1 MKKYI
6 KLIII
11 LIIIAIAGIAVI
23 IHKKI
28 EKKDKG
34 ISDITITI
42 ENKVTNTNLLSNFKM
57 VTKAKNVA
65 EFLQNNYQLFN
76 PQFKI
81 ENGDSTL
88 TSLEGSPNTPSA
100 SWYFSYND
108 SSQSIGL
115 QNNIPL
121 NKVKLSNDANLILI
135 YKK

>member
-1 MKKYI
+1 MRKYI
-6 KLIII
+6 KIII
-11 LIIIAIAGIAVI
+11 VLIIIAVAGIAVI

-34 ISDITITI
+34 ISNITVTI
-42 ENKVTNTNLLSNFKM
+42 ENKINNTNLLENFKM
-57 VTKAKNVA
+57 VAKAKNVA

-81 ENGDSTL
+81 ENGDSIL
-88 TSLEGSPNTPSA
+88 TSLDGSSNTPSA
-100 SWYFSYND
+100 SWYFSYSD
-108 SSQSIGL
+108 SSENIGL

-121 NKVKLSNDANLILI
+121 NKVILSNGANLKLI

>member
-6 KLIII
+6 KIIII
-11 LIIIAIAGIAVI
+11 LIIVAVAGAAVV

-34 ISDITITI
+34 TSNITVTI
-42 ENKVTNTNLLSNFKM
+42 ENQVNHTNLLNNFKM
-57 VTKAKNVA
+57 VAKAKNVA

-76 PQFKI
+76 PQFKT

-88 TSLEGSPNTPSA
+88 ISLEGSPNTADA

-108 SSQSIGL
+108 SSKNIKL

-121 NKVKLSNDANLILI
+121 NKIELSNGANLTLI